1 MTAVLTLTRPGG
13 DMLTALDQARG
24 HRLIAE
30 LGESHPHLPAAEVH
44 VHRQISLMAELTID
58 VVLHGDEAGFG
69 QWQRALGIGT
79 VTTRRI
85 DFGGLVSSGH
95 VTRDGITVVLTVHHR
110 QDAPPA
116 RALAV
121 AA

>member
-1 MTAVLTLTRPGG
+1 MS
-13 DMLTALDQARG
+13 LTAFDQARG

-44 VHRQISLMAELTID
+44 VHRQISLVAELTID
-58 VVLHGDEAGFG
+58 VVLHGDEQGFG
-69 QWQRALGIGT
+69 QWQLALGIAET
-79 VTTRRI
+79 RTRRI

-95 VTRDGITVVLTVHHR
+95 ITRDGITVVLTVHHR
-110 QDAPPA
+110 SDAPQA
-116 RALAV
+116 RVLAV